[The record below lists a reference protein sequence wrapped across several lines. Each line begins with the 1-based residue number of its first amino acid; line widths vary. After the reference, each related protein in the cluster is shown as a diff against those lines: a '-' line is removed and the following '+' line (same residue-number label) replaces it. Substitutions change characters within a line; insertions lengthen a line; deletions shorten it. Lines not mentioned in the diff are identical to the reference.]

1 MVSFSL
7 HILSGRRRSEGA
19 RLRQEDQIGACS
31 VHQSRWKAVSR
42 VHFGCG
48 GEGELIELGDSLAL
62 VIRGLVAE
70 GKRGISVT
78 LRILEGAT
86 WSHSQVELCHTKLH

>member
-70 GKRGISVT
+70 GKGNQCDTQNPGRGHLVPQPG
-78 LRILEGAT
+78 GALP
-86 WSHSQVELCHTKLH
+86 H